1 MPGLVATP
9 RLRQRRLSRLRRD
22 YLTYRA
28 LWPALASA
36 VGAALAGRGAAD
48 GTGQRVLDLGCGE
61 RPYADLFG
69 AAWCIGLDRS
79 LDGARPDILADASR
93 LPLAGGWADL
103 VFCSQVLEHV
113 PDPAAL
119 LAECTRVLRPG
130 GELVLSA
137 PFWWP
142 LHEEP
147 HDYLRF
153 TRHGLAALVQ
163 ASGLQLLAIEPDCGA
178 MTAALVALIEA
189 LPRWARGLV
198 PLLNLVAPLL
208 QALSP
213 DRRATLNW
221 VLRAARPAACPATG
235 SGAEDGDGR

>member
-1 MPGLVATP
+1 MATQ
-9 RLRQRRLSRLRRD
+9 RLQQRRLSRLRRD

-28 LWPALASA
+28 LWAALGSA
-36 VGAALAGRGAAD
+36 VQAALAGRSGAGLVVVD
-48 GTGQRVLDLGCGE
+48 VGCGE

-93 LPLAGGWADL
+93 LPLATGCADIVL
-103 VFCSQVLEHV
+103 CTQVVEHV

-119 LAECTRVLRPG
+119 VAECARLLRPG
-130 GELVLSA
+130 GQLVLSG

-142 LHEEP
+142 MHEEP

-153 TRHGLAALVQ
+153 TRHGLALLLGDAGLRVQ
-163 ASGLQLLAIEPDCGA
+163 AIEPDCGA
-178 MTAALVALIEA
+178 MTAAVVALIEA
-189 LPRWARGLV
+189 LPRRAAPLI

-208 QALSP
+208 QAGSS
-213 DRRATLNW
+213 DRRSTLNW
-221 VLRAARPAACPATG
+221 VARAMLPPPG
-235 SGAEDGDGR
+235 GPGPGPDHHGR

>member
-1 MPGLVATP
+1 MATP
-9 RLRQRRLSRLRRD
+9 RLQQRRLSRWRRD

-28 LWPALASA
+28 LWPALAGAVQQALGGRRSA
-36 VGAALAGRGAAD
+36 GLV
-48 GTGQRVLDLGCGE
+48 VLDLGCGQ

-79 LDGARPDILADASR
+79 LDGARPDILAEAGR
-93 LPLAGGWADL
+93 LPLRAGCADL
-103 VFCSQVLEHV
+103 VFCSQVIEHV

-119 LAECTRVLRPG
+119 LAECGRVLRPG
-130 GELVLSA
+130 SQLVLSA

-142 LHEEP
+142 MHEEP

-153 TRHGLAALVQ
+153 TRHGLVALVQ
-163 ASGLQLLAIEPDCGA
+163 GAGLRVLAIEPDSGA
-178 MTAALVALIEA
+178 MTAAVVALIEA

-198 PLLNLVAPLL
+198 PLLNLLAPLL

-213 DRRATLNW
+213 DRRSTLNW
-221 VLRAARPAACPATG
+221 VLRATQPGPA
-235 SGAEDGDGR
+235 GDGR